1 MDLEAF
7 RGLQKHAV
15 HHEHSEELHK
25 KWVEKAVREIKGG
38 DRIGY
43 GLFGSK
49 LLGCILLRCTSS
61 NVIELKNLVVSPDKS
76 LRNTARTKAYKA
88 LVTHAE
94 QASKHRGF
102 SQLEIELLSTHY
114 EQIDIFLSLGYSI
127 QPSHESVP
135 SIGIPH
141 YLLWKHVQ
149 PEYHGDPFDYL
160 SMAKWLFKERLRW
173 SVDPKPET
181 LNFGARDER
190 YAYRLQFEV
199 PPPARL
205 TRAQSAQHRGLAV
218 PSRAR
223 RTRGGA
229 AQSGSARAD
238 PEKGEI
244 AFKAPFR
251 ITGDCI
257 IDCGMG
263 EIEDFKDILQRK
275 VKTQGSAIR
284 FLLST
289 RQLNGLQETA
299 LESGFRPVLGGEL
312 LRMIGYSVGNEPLTL
327 KREDIRGVVLPV
339 GPSDIAAL
347 ENLCTRG
354 VPFAY
359 VILNGLGKQI
369 YQMLAPELDDEEDG
383 AHSQE
388 FLAIFCTDSEP
399 TSAKADERR
408 MTVVG
413 WAQIEEAFGCRFH
426 GVEGALRGHKTLWH
440 DSPSDSPSVKFF
452 LNQFSI
458 NFNEDDQVFVFYL
471 QRPRLLKDEVPL
483 LEIGAQD
490 AAVRP
495 LLEGAQL
502 YGLSACYA
510 EKLVPL
516 VRNMP
521 YREWE
526 PVPQKASVDL
536 SVEAE
541 LLNGLKLSLE
551 VISASQWL
559 QRILYKELSVKTGEA
574 LKELRNEIDKEYRES
589 QKEVPASQPALFDF
603 SDFPVSPES
612 ASRLKD
618 ILRAVQR
625 SHYEFFQQ
633 FDNSNP
639 ETVSAESNWHA
650 KKLCARMA
658 RALNLAQALPLRTT
672 GPEELRKWL
681 EAISRHERTY
691 LVGLTFS
698 SEHRR
703 KIVEPVANAL
713 ATRFSKDRVF
723 YDSFH
728 QATISQ
734 IQARDLLSGIYAND
748 CDLVVAFLSDSYGEG
763 WTGMEWER
771 VLRLARA
778 QPHRLLLIQLTDFEW
793 GKLKVDKENTIFW
806 DIRKDKQDGVYF
818 EPDEICNGIL
828 QALNKVRA
836 HERPGSQGWAES

>member
-1 MDLEAF
+1 
-7 RGLQKHAV
+7 
-15 HHEHSEELHK
+15 
-25 KWVEKAVREIKGG
+25 
-38 DRIGY
+38 
-43 GLFGSK
+43 
-49 LLGCILLRCTSS
+49 
-61 NVIELKNLVVSPDKS
+61 
-76 LRNTARTKAYKA
+76 
-88 LVTHAE
+88 
-94 QASKHRGF
+94 
-102 SQLEIELLSTHY
+102 
-114 EQIDIFLSLGYSI
+114 
-127 QPSHESVP
+127 
-135 SIGIPH
+135 
-141 YLLWKHVQ
+141 
-149 PEYHGDPFDYL
+149 
-160 SMAKWLFKERLRW
+160 
-173 SVDPKPET
+173 
-181 LNFGARDER
+181 
-190 YAYRLQFEV
+190 
-199 PPPARL
+199 
-205 TRAQSAQHRGLAV
+205 
-218 PSRAR
+218 
-223 RTRGGA
+223 
-229 AQSGSARAD
+229 
-238 PEKGEI
+238 
-244 AFKAPFR
+244 
-251 ITGDCI
+251 
-257 IDCGMG
+257 
-263 EIEDFKDILQRK
+263 
-275 VKTQGSAIR
+275 
-284 FLLST
+284 
-289 RQLNGLQETA
+289 
-299 LESGFRPVLGGEL
+299 
-312 LRMIGYSVGNEPLTL
+312 
-327 KREDIRGVVLPV
+327 
-339 GPSDIAAL
+339 
-347 ENLCTRG
+347 
-354 VPFAY
+354 
-359 VILNGLGKQI
+359 
-369 YQMLAPELDDEEDG
+369 
-383 AHSQE
+383 
-388 FLAIFCTDSEP
+388 
-399 TSAKADERR
+399 
-408 MTVVG
+408 
-413 WAQIEEAFGCRFH
+413 
-426 GVEGALRGHKTLWH
+426 
-440 DSPSDSPSVKFF
+440 
-452 LNQFSI
+452 
-458 NFNEDDQVFVFYL
+458 
-471 QRPRLLKDEVPL
+471 